1 MITYTV
7 YITVKISIHRHDLGD
22 KGQGHIYL
30 KAVIGLKCELLFHFG
45 LRVFIFRTMIYYG
58 V

>member
-7 YITVKISIHRHDLGD
+7 YITMKISIHRHDLGD
-22 KGQGHIYL
+22 KGKGHIYL
-30 KAVIGLKCELLFHFG
+30 KTVIGLKCELFHFG
-45 LRVFIFRTMIYYG
+45 LRVFIFSTMIYYG